1 MDKLKNNSRRS
12 SERYIGEICER
23 FNGLVVKR
31 ELHIDSD
38 SNSFTEK
45 AYILRSSRAREM
57 PISRR
62 GEVKGLNGPKSE
74 GKKGSSIVE
83 NDTGNTRIHEYRED
97 PFIGVRRG

>member
-1 MDKLKNNSRRS
+1 
-12 SERYIGEICER
+12 
-23 FNGLVVKR
+23 
-31 ELHIDSD
+31 
-38 SNSFTEK
+38 
-45 AYILRSSRAREM
+45 M